1 MSSMRLITMGPVRK
15 RNAMNKLASM
25 TLGGV
30 AAVGGAGVVALVAVA
45 INGDTAPTAPRAT
58 DEPAAIA
65 ARPEAPVPAAIPAAL
80 SKAAEEAGSGAAMD
94 AADYPGFDVVRI
106 APDGEALIAGMA
118 VAQSKVLLL
127 LDGEEHDSV
136 DTDAEGRFVSFLTL
150 PPSDQPRV
158 LSLRMVT
165 AQGSTDSEDRVIIAP
180 RSVQAAPEPKP
191 DTGAEAAAAD
201 QVAALATQTPATQ
214 QQTPAPQAETPG
226 QTPEPALVDTIQEPV
241 SRTDLADDTAPETGE
256 QDQAVSAR
264 QPPDR
269 VRAATPDAVPAPQ
282 PAPEGPEKS
291 AAADSVTPPA
301 DAPQADATASPDTTD
316 GEDAQALAGEG
327 GTTETS
333 ASGAASS
340 TAQAETVQ
348 AETVQVEAVQAET
361 EQVETEQAETV
372 QAGIE
377 PEAPPQL
384 TAAAVS
390 ATATAVAQTA
400 ATDALSPAA
409 QPDQAGTTPIPAQP
423 PAGDA
428 ATAPRI
434 DSSPAPAPLAPTV
447 LLANRQGVRVLQ
459 SGKTVQDTDQVALD
473 AITYSDEGEVALS
486 GRGSGQ
492 GFVRVYLDNT
502 PITTSRISEDG
513 NWRAELPNVDTGV
526 YTLRVDEVGADG
538 AVTSRVE
545 SPFKREAPE
554 ALADAI
560 GEAGQPLKA
569 LTVQPGDTLWAIATN
584 RYGDG
589 FQYVQV
595 FRANAD
601 RIRNPDLIYPGQVF
615 ALPEP
620 EPGPTP
626 ETPPGE

>member
-1 MSSMRLITMGPVRK
+1 MSSMHLITMGPVRK

-45 INGDTAPTAPRAT
+45 INGDTAPTAPRAA
-58 DEPAAIA
+58 DELSAIA
-65 ARPEAPVPAAIPAAL
+65 ASPEAPVPAAIQAAL

-191 DTGAEAAAAD
+191 DTGAEAGAAD

-226 QTPEPALVDTIQEPV
+226 QTPEPALVDAIQEPV

-282 PAPEGPEKS
+282 LAPEGPQTS
-291 AAADSVTPPA
+291 AAAGSDTLPA
-301 DAPQADATASPDTTD
+301 DAPQADAATLPVTTD
-316 GEDAQALAGEG
+316 SEDAQALAGEG

-340 TAQAETVQ
+340 TAQAETEQ
-348 AETVQVEAVQAET
+348 AETVQAET
-361 EQVETEQAETV
+361 EQAEAV

-409 QPDQAGTTPIPAQP
+409 QPDQAGTAAIPAQP

-428 ATAPRI
+428 AIAPRI

-554 ALADAI
+554 ALADAV

>member
-1 MSSMRLITMGPVRK
+1 MSSMHLITMGPVRK

-45 INGDTAPTAPRAT
+45 INGDTAPTAPRAA
-58 DEPAAIA
+58 DELSAIA
-65 ARPEAPVPAAIPAAL
+65 ASPEAPVPAAIQAAL

-180 RSVQAAPEPKP
+180 RSVQAAPESKP
-191 DTGAEAAAAD
+191 DTGAEAGAAD

-214 QQTPAPQAETPG
+214 QETPAPQAETPG

-241 SRTDLADDTAPETGE
+241 SGTDLADDTAPETGE

-269 VRAATPDAVPAPQ
+269 VRAATPDAVPASQ

-291 AAADSVTPPA
+291 AAADSGTPPA

-316 GEDAQALAGEG
+316 SEDAQALAGEG

-409 QPDQAGTTPIPAQP
+409 QPDQAGTTPLPAQP